1 VVSYSF
7 NLNDIIIYINEI
19 KENYSAEHYRKV
31 VLDIRRLLKY
41 LNVPFADDLQLPKIP
56 KRRKIIKK
64 QDIQKLVS
72 KVELNCNF
80 IECNFSLR
88 STEIYRLTLN
98 DIDLNSRVIF
108 LGAEKTK
115 NYDDTVAFFNDE
127 AQKALI
133 EFFLEATN
141 QNQS

>member
-1 VVSYSF
+1 MVSYSF
-7 NLNDIIIYINEI
+7 NLNDIIVYINET
-19 KENYSAEHYRKV
+19 KENHSAEHYRKV
-31 VLDIRRLLKY
+31 ILDIRRLLKY

-72 KVELNCNF
+72 K
-80 IECNFSLR
+80 

-115 NYDDTVAFFNDE
+115 NYDDTVAFLMIRL
-127 AQKALI
+127 KKH
-133 EFFLEATN
+133 
-141 QNQS
+141 